1 VSLKTT
7 SDAQTGKETKP
18 AKMFTVDEALL
29 VEKKHLA
36 AFSPPMSNFV
46 AKADEEHANMKKGN
60 MTKPEVD
67 IMLVCNGPFV
77 NLMPCFWE
85 KADLPYL
92 EIVKDWKAVLKR
104 KTQI

>member
-1 VSLKTT
+1 
-7 SDAQTGKETKP
+7 
-18 AKMFTVDEALL
+18 MFIVDEALL

-36 AFSPPMSNFV
+36 LFSPPMSNFV

-60 MTKPEVD
+60 MMKPEVA
-67 IMLVCNGPFV
+67 IMLVYCGSFV

-92 EIVKDWKAVLKR
+92 EIDKDWKAVLKR